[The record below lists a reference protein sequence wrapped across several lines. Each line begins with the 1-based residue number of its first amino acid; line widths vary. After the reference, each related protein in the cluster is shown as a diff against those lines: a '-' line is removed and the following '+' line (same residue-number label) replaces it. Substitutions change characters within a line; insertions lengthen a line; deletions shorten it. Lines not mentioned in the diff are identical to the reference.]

1 MQKTITIQK
10 DEMLKRARLQIAY
23 EADRH
28 PELSGRYSEVL
39 MKTTDSELAE
49 VYLSAAMS
57 RLSNMIS
64 VYCPNAYEKTKQG
77 EKDVLNI
84 VLTLPSNYD
93 VSAMGLMEEAV
104 SRYLESKIISEWM
117 QKVAPANAAPWGEQ
131 IVMASADIRKAL
143 TRRARPKRDVV
154 PPLDTISVTYE

>member
-1 MQKTITIQK
+1 
-10 DEMLKRARLQIAY
+10 MLKRARLQIAY

-28 PELSGRYSEVL
+28 PELAGRYSEVL
-39 MKTTDSELAE
+39 MKTTDNELAE

-57 RLSNMIS
+57 RLSNLIS
-64 VYCPNAYEKTKQG
+64 VYCPNVYEKTKQD

-117 QKVAPANAAPWGEQ
+117 QKVAPANAVQWGEQ

-154 PPLDTISVTYE
+154 PPLDTISVTYG